1 VLDAEG
7 IQARSAEHRTQI
19 TCAGSGRGCG
29 GALTGNAAPLRPG
42 PDVHQVSRGHTLCT
56 ALAHTVEVRGDQP
69 AYSDR
74 LGPGGQ
80 LRALTWRQFCDT
92 TRTVAAGLIAR
103 GVSAG
108 DRVAIM
114 ASNRIEHIIADAAAL
129 HAGGIPVPIYLTAA
143 PEQIAAIAAQCAPTV
158 LVAETADQLAQW
170 EPALAHVD
178 RLKLIVSLDA
188 SEEAGSQSWQTLVDA
203 GANYLGDRPHQCES
217 RWRAVSPDQAATVV
231 FTSGTT
237 GAPKGV
243 VLTHRNVVY
252 EATALLAA
260 NDLTD
265 AGTSVSYLPFAHIAE
280 RMLSMYLPYVAGGH
294 VRLLADA
301 SELAETLHELR
312 PTRFFGVPRIW
323 EKIQTWVSAGDGA
336 ADEFTT
342 AEVHA
347 ALDTG
352 RRYVT
357 SCQSGSVTP
366 AGLLEEFSRADAQI
380 LSGLRSRA
388 GLDRLV
394 WAASAAAPMPEQ
406 TLKFFAGLGIRVY
419 DAYGMTETSGTA
431 TTNTEAAYRLG
442 SVGLPLPGVR
452 VDIADDGEI
461 LLQGPT
467 VSPGYYGQID
477 ATVDPS
483 TSGRWLHTG
492 DLGRRDADGFLYIVG
507 RKKEMIITSSGKNIA
522 PAALEEL
529 LLESEFIT
537 NAIVYGDRRPYL
549 VALITIDAAAV
560 GAEMAGGSAAMDT
573 DDLTANTEVLTLIQ
587 RAVDRANARVSRPEQ
602 VKKFVL
608 LPEQWTP
615 QGGQLTPT
623 LKLRREVI
631 AARHSRLLD
640 ELYGGPT
647 HGRMA

>member
-1 VLDAEG
+1 V
-7 IQARSAEHRTQI
+7 R
-19 TCAGSGRGCG
+19 
-29 GALTGNAAPLRPG
+29 GALSGNATQLLPG
-42 PDVHQVSRGHTLCT
+42 SDVDQVSQGHTLCT
-56 ALAHTVEVRGDQP
+56 VLAHTVELSGDQL
-69 AYSDR
+69 AYSDH

-80 LRALTWRQFCDT
+80 LRTLTWQQFGET
-92 TRTVAAGLIAR
+92 TRLAAAGLIAR
-103 GVSAG
+103 GVSPG

-129 HAGGIPVPIYLTAA
+129 YAGAIPVPIYPTAA

-158 LVAETADQLAQW
+158 LIAETADQLARSA
-170 EPALAHVD
+170 PAFTGAD
-178 RLKLIVSLDA
+178 RLKLIVSLDP
-188 SEEAGSQSWQTLVDA
+188 SEQPGTHSWQTLIYG
-203 GANYLGDRPHQCES
+203 GAHYLVYRPYRCES
-217 RWRAVSPDQAATVV
+217 RWRAVSPDDTATVV

-260 NDLTD
+260 NNLSD

-294 VRLLADA
+294 VRLLADP
-301 SELAETLHELR
+301 SELAQTLREIR

-323 EKIQTWVSAGDGA
+323 EKIQTWVNDGDRA
-336 ADEFTT
+336 ANEFDS
-342 AEVHA
+342 AEVQA

-357 SCQSGSVTP
+357 SRQRGSVTP

-380 LSGLRSRA
+380 LAGIRSRA

-394 WAASAAAPMPEQ
+394 WATTAAAPMPEQ
-406 TLKFFAGLGIRVY
+406 TLKFFAGLGIRIY

-461 LLQGPT
+461 LLQGPA

-477 ATVDPS
+477 TGADPS
-483 TSGRWLHTG
+483 SSGRWLHTG
-492 DLGRRDADGFLYIVG
+492 DLGRRDADDFLYIVG

-560 GAEMAGGSAAMDT
+560 RAAIAGAPAELDI
-573 DDLTANTEVLTLIQ
+573 DDLITSTQVGILIQ
-587 RAVDRANARVSRPEQ
+587 HAVDRANARVSRPEQ
-602 VKKFVL
+602 VKKFAL

-615 QGGQLTPT
+615 EGGQLTPT
-623 LKLRREVI
+623 LKLRRGAI
-631 AARHSRLLD
+631 ATRHSRLLD

-647 HGRMA
+647 QGRTP

>member
-1 VLDAEG
+1 V
-7 IQARSAEHRTQI
+7 
-19 TCAGSGRGCG
+19 
-29 GALTGNAAPLRPG
+29 
-42 PDVHQVSRGHTLCT
+42 CT
-56 ALAHTVEVRGDQP
+56 VLAHTVESSGDQL

-74 LGPGGQ
+74 LGTGGQ
-80 LRALTWRQFCDT
+80 LRTLTWRQFRET
-92 TRTVAAGLIAR
+92 TRKVAAGLIAH

-158 LVAETADQLAQW
+158 LVAETADQLARW
-170 EPALAHVD
+170 EPALGRVD
-178 RLKLIVSLDA
+178 RLKLVICLDA
-188 SEEAGSQSWQTLVDA
+188 SEEAGSQSWQTLVDG

-217 RWRAVSPDQAATVV
+217 RWRAVSPDEAATVV

-252 EATALLAA
+252 EAKALLAA

-301 SELAETLHELR
+301 SQLAETLRELR

-323 EKIQTWVSAGDGA
+323 EKIQTWVSAGHGA
-336 ADEFTT
+336 ADEFNT
-342 AEVHA
+342 AEVQA

-352 RRYVT
+352 RRHIT
-357 SCQSGSVTP
+357 SHQSGLVTP
-366 AGLLEEFSRADAQI
+366 GGLLEEFSRADAEI

-394 WAASAAAPMPEQ
+394 WATTAAAPMPRQ
-406 TLKFFAGLGIRVY
+406 TLNFFAGLGIRVY
-419 DAYGMTETSGTA
+419 DGYGMTETSGTA
-431 TTNTEAAYRLG
+431 TTNTDAAYRLG
-442 SVGLPLPGVR
+442 SVGLPLPGVC

-461 LLQGPT
+461 LLQGPA
-467 VSPGYYGQID
+467 VSPGYYGQIE
-477 ATVDPS
+477 AEVDPY
-483 TSGRWLHTG
+483 TSERWLHTG

-522 PAALEEL
+522 PAALEGL

-537 NAIVYGDRRPYL
+537 NAMVYGDRRPFL
-549 VALITIDAAAV
+549 VVLITIDATAVRAA
-560 GAEMAGGSAAMDT
+560 MPGGSTAMDI
-573 DDLTANTEVLTLIQ
+573 DDLVASTQVLTLIQ

-602 VKKFVL
+602 VKKFAL

-623 LKLRREVI
+623 LKLRREAI

-647 HGRMA
+647 HGRTA

>member
-1 VLDAEG
+1 V
-7 IQARSAEHRTQI
+7 R
-19 TCAGSGRGCG
+19 
-29 GALTGNAAPLRPG
+29 GALSGNAAPLRPG
-42 PDVHQVSRGHTLCT
+42 PDVHQLSQGHTLCGV
-56 ALAHTVEVRGDQP
+56 LSHTVEVSGDQL

-80 LRALTWRQFCDT
+80 LRTLTWRQFRET
-92 TRTVAAGLIAR
+92 TRKVAAGLIAC

-158 LVAETADQLAQW
+158 LVAETADQLARW
-170 EPALAHVD
+170 EPALAGVD
-178 RLKLIVSLDA
+178 WLKLIVRLDA
-188 SEEAGSQSWQTLVDA
+188 SEEAGGQSWQTLVDE
-203 GANYLGDRPHQCES
+203 GANYLSDRPHQCES
-217 RWRAVSPDQAATVV
+217 RWRTVSPDEAATVV

-252 EATALLAA
+252 EANALLAA

-294 VRLLADA
+294 IRLLADA

-336 ADEFTT
+336 ADEFNT
-342 AEVHA
+342 AEVQA

-366 AGLLEEFSRADAQI
+366 AGLLEEFLRADAQI

-406 TLKFFAGLGIRVY
+406 TLKFFAGLGIRIY

-452 VDIADDGEI
+452 ADIADDGEI
-461 LLQGPT
+461 LLQGPA
-467 VSPGYYGQID
+467 VSPGYYGQIESG
-477 ATVDPS
+477 VDPS
-483 TSGRWLHTG
+483 TSERWLHTG
-492 DLGRRDADGFLYIVG
+492 DLGRRDRDGFLYIVG
-507 RKKEMIITSSGKNIA
+507 RKKEMIITSSGKNIT
-522 PAALEEL
+522 PAALEQL
-529 LLESEFIT
+529 LLESELIS
-537 NAIVYGDRRPYL
+537 NAIVYGDRRPFL
-549 VALITIDAAAV
+549 VALITIDVAAV
-560 GAEMAGGSAAMDT
+560 RAAMAEGSTAMDI
-573 DDLTANTEVLTLIQ
+573 DDLLASTEVLTLIQ

-602 VKKFVL
+602 LKKFAL

-647 HGRMA
+647 HGHTA

>member
-1 VLDAEG
+1 MWNMLSSNV
-7 IQARSAEHRTQI
+7 IQLGT
-19 TCAGSGRGCG
+19 
-29 GALTGNAAPLRPG
+29 G
-42 PDVHQVSRGHTLCT
+42 PDAVDIGHGGTLCS
-56 ALAHTVEVRGDQP
+56 ALANTAELFGDHL

-74 LGPGGQ
+74 LGPGGR
-80 LRALTWRQFCDT
+80 LRTLTWRQFRET
-92 TRTVAAGLIAR
+92 TRRAAAGLIAR
-103 GVSAG
+103 GVSEG

-114 ASNRIEHIIADAAAL
+114 ASNRIEHIVADAAAL
-129 HAGGIPVPIYLTAA
+129 HAGAIPVPIYLTAA
-143 PEQIAAIAAQCAPTV
+143 AEQIAAIAAQCTPTV
-158 LVAETADQLAQW
+158 LVAETADQLARW
-170 EPALAHVD
+170 EQALKHVD
-178 RLKLIVSLDA
+178 RPGLIFGLDA
-188 SEEAGSQSWQTLVDA
+188 SEEAGSQSWQTLVDG
-203 GANYLGDRPHQCES
+203 GADYLGDRPDQCES
-217 RWRAVSPDQAATVV
+217 RWRALSPDQAATVV

-252 EATALLAA
+252 EANALRAV
-260 NDLTD
+260 NNLTD

-280 RMLSMYLPYVAGGH
+280 RMLSMYLPYVAAGH

-301 SELAETLHELR
+301 SELAETLPELR

-323 EKIQTWVSAGDGA
+323 EKIQTWVTADRGA
-336 ADEFTT
+336 ADEFNT
-342 AEVHA
+342 AEVQA

-357 SCQSGSVTP
+357 SRESGSVTP
-366 AGLLEEFSRADAQI
+366 GGLLEEFARADAQV
-380 LSGLRSRA
+380 LSGLRSHA

-394 WAASAAAPMPEQ
+394 WATTAAAPMPEQ
-406 TLKFFAGLGIRVY
+406 TLKFFAGLGIRIY

-452 VDIADDGEI
+452 VDLADDGEI

-467 VSPGYYGQID
+467 VSPGYYGQIE
-477 ATVDPS
+477 AGVDPC
-483 TSGRWLHTG
+483 TSERWLPTG

-522 PAALEEL
+522 PAALEQL
-529 LLESEFIT
+529 LLESEFIS
-537 NAIVYGDRRPYL
+537 NVIVYGDQRPFL
-549 VALITIDAAAV
+549 VALITIDATVVHAATV
-560 GAEMAGGSAAMDT
+560 GGSAAPDI
-573 DDLTANTEVLTLIQ
+573 DDLIASTRVWTLIQ
-587 RAVDRANARVSRPEQ
+587 QAVDSANARVSRPEQ
-602 VKKFVL
+602 VKKFAL

-631 AARHSRLLD
+631 VTRHRRLLD
-640 ELYGGPT
+640 DLYGGPT
-647 HGRMA
+647 HGRSA

>member
-1 VLDAEG
+1 
-7 IQARSAEHRTQI
+7 
-19 TCAGSGRGCG
+19 
-29 GALTGNAAPLRPG
+29 
-42 PDVHQVSRGHTLCT
+42 VHQVCQGHTLCT
-56 ALAHTVEVRGDQP
+56 VLAHTAESSGDQL

-80 LRALTWRQFCDT
+80 LRTLTWRQFRET
-92 TRTVAAGLIAR
+92 TRTVAAGLIAH

-108 DRVAIM
+108 DRVAIV

-143 PEQIAAIAAQCAPTV
+143 PEQIEAIAAQCAPTV
-158 LVAETADQLAQW
+158 LVAETADQLARW
-170 EPALAHVD
+170 EPALARVD
-178 RLKLIVSLDA
+178 RLKLIVRLDA
-188 SEEAGSQSWQTLVDA
+188 SEEAGSQSWQTLVDG
-203 GANYLGDRPHQCES
+203 GANYLSDRPHQCES
-217 RWRAVSPDQAATVV
+217 RWRAVSPDEAATVV

-243 VLTHRNVVY
+243 VLTHRNVVH
-252 EATALLAA
+252 EANALVAA

-265 AGTSVSYLPFAHIAE
+265 AGASVSYLPFAHIAE

-301 SELAETLHELR
+301 SELAETLRELR

-323 EKIQTWVSAGDGA
+323 EKIQTWLTDGDGA
-336 ADEFTT
+336 ANEFTT
-342 AEVHA
+342 ADVHA

-352 RRYVT
+352 RRYVI
-357 SCQSGSVTP
+357 SRQSGSVTP
-366 AGLLEEFSRADAQI
+366 AGLLDEFSRADAQI

-394 WAASAAAPMPEQ
+394 WASTAAAPMPEQ
-406 TLKFFAGLGIRVY
+406 TLKFFAGLGIRIY

-461 LLQGPT
+461 LLQGPAI
-467 VSPGYYGQID
+467 SPGYYGQID
-477 ATVDPS
+477 ACVDPS

-537 NAIVYGDRRPYL
+537 NALVYGEQRPYL

-560 GAEMAGGSAAMDT
+560 RAAIPGGSAAMDI
-573 DDLTANTEVLTLIQ
+573 DDLIASTELLTLIQ
-587 RAVDRANARVSRPEQ
+587 HAVDRANARVSRPEQ
-602 VKKFVL
+602 LKKFAL

-615 QGGQLTPT
+615 QGEQLTPT
-623 LKLRREVI
+623 LKLRREMIV
-631 AARHSRLLD
+631 ARHSRLLD
-640 ELYGGPT
+640 ELYGGST
-647 HGRMA
+647 QGRTA

>member
-1 VLDAEG
+1 M
-7 IQARSAEHRTQI
+7 IQLGT
-19 TCAGSGRGCG
+19 GPG
-29 GALTGNAAPLRPG
+29 GV
-42 PDVHQVSRGHTLCT
+42 DIGHGTLCS
-56 ALAHTVEVRGDQP
+56 ALANTAELYGDHL

-74 LGPGGQ
+74 LGPGGR
-80 LRALTWRQFCDT
+80 LRTLTWRQLRET
-92 TRTVAAGLIAR
+92 TRRAAAGLIAR
-103 GVSAG
+103 GVSEG

-114 ASNRIEHIIADAAAL
+114 ASNRIEHIVADAAAL
-129 HAGGIPVPIYLTAA
+129 HAGAIPVPIYLTAA
-143 PEQIAAIAAQCAPTV
+143 AEQIAAIAAQCTPTV
-158 LVAETADQLAQW
+158 LVAETADQLARW
-170 EPALAHVD
+170 EQALRHVD
-178 RLKLIVSLDA
+178 RPGLIFGLDA
-188 SEEAGSQSWQTLVDA
+188 SEEAGSQSWQTLVDG
-203 GANYLGDRPHQCES
+203 GADYLGDRPDQCES
-217 RWRAVSPDQAATVV
+217 RWRALSPDQAATVV

-252 EATALLAA
+252 EANALRAV
-260 NDLTD
+260 NNLTD

-301 SELAETLHELR
+301 SELAETLPELR

-323 EKIQTWVSAGDGA
+323 EKIQTRVTGGRGA
-336 ADEFTT
+336 ADEFNT
-342 AEVHA
+342 AEVQA

-357 SCQSGSVTP
+357 SRESGSVTP
-366 AGLLEEFSRADAQI
+366 GGLLEEFARADAQV
-380 LSGLRSRA
+380 LSGLRSHA

-394 WAASAAAPMPEQ
+394 WATTAAAPMPEQ
-406 TLKFFAGLGIRVY
+406 TLKFFAGLGIRIY

-431 TTNTEAAYRLG
+431 TTNTEDAYRLG

-452 VDIADDGEI
+452 VDLADDGEI

-467 VSPGYYGQID
+467 VSPGYYGQIE
-477 ATVDPS
+477 AGVDRC
-483 TSGRWLHTG
+483 TGERWLPTG

-522 PAALEEL
+522 PAALEQL
-529 LLESEFIT
+529 LLESEFIS
-537 NAIVYGDRRPYL
+537 NVIVYGDQRPFL
-549 VALITIDAAAV
+549 VALITIDATVVHAATV
-560 GAEMAGGSAAMDT
+560 GGSAAPDI
-573 DDLTANTEVLTLIQ
+573 DDLIASTRVWTLIQ
-587 RAVDRANARVSRPEQ
+587 QAVDSANARVSRPEQ
-602 VKKFVL
+602 VKKFAL

-631 AARHSRLLD
+631 VTRHRRLLD
-640 ELYGGPT
+640 DLYGGPT
-647 HGRMA
+647 HGRSA

>member
-1 VLDAEG
+1 MRDILSSNATQLVGGLDVFHL
-7 IQARSAEHRTQI
+7 SK
-19 TCAGSGRGCG
+19 
-29 GALTGNAAPLRPG
+29 
-42 PDVHQVSRGHTLCT
+42 GHTLCT
-56 ALAHTVEVRGDQP
+56 VLADTAERYGDHL

-80 LRALTWRQFCDT
+80 LRTLTWRQFRVT
-92 TRTVAAGLIAR
+92 TRRAAAGLIAR

-114 ASNRIEHIIADAAAL
+114 ASNRIEHIVADAAAL
-129 HAGGIPVPIYLTAA
+129 HAGAIPVPIYLTAA
-143 PEQIAAIAAQCAPTV
+143 AEQIAAIAAQCTPAV
-158 LVAETADQLAQW
+158 LIVETADQLERWA
-170 EPALAHVD
+170 PAMAGLD
-178 RLKLIVSLDA
+178 QLKLIVSLDDSA
-188 SEEAGSQSWQTLVDA
+188 QQADIHSWQRLIDA
-203 GANYLGDRPHQCES
+203 GASCLDDRPRRCEL
-217 RWRAVSPDQAATVV
+217 RWQAVSPEAPATVV

-252 EATALLAA
+252 EANALLAV
-260 NDLTD
+260 NNLTD

-301 SELAETLHELR
+301 SELAETLRELR

-323 EKIQTWVSAGDGA
+323 EKIQTWVSAGRGA
-336 ADEFTT
+336 ADELNTT
-342 AEVHA
+342 EVQA

-357 SCQSGSVTP
+357 SRQTGSVTP

-388 GLDRLV
+388 GLDQLV
-394 WAASAAAPMPEQ
+394 WATAAAAPMPEQ
-406 TLKFFAGLGIRVY
+406 TLKFFAGLGIRIY

-452 VDIADDGEI
+452 VDIAADDEI

-467 VSPGYYGQID
+467 VSPGYYGQHG
-477 ATVDPS
+477 AGVDPR
-483 TSGRWLHTG
+483 TSERWLRTG

-522 PAALEEL
+522 PAALEQL
-529 LLESEFIT
+529 LLESEFIS
-537 NAIVYGDRRPYL
+537 NVIVYGDQRPFL
-549 VALITIDAAAV
+549 VALITIDPAAV
-560 GAEMAGGSAAMDT
+560 RAVIAESSAAIGSG
-573 DDLTANTEVLTLIQ
+573 DLVTSTEVLTLIQ

-602 VKKFVL
+602 VKKFAL

-623 LKLRREVI
+623 LKLRRAEIVT
-631 AARHSRLLD
+631 RHRRLLD
-640 ELYGGPT
+640 ELYGDPT
-647 HGRMA
+647 HGHRA

>member
-1 VLDAEG
+1 MRNMLNSNA
-7 IQARSAEHRTQI
+7 IQL
-19 TCAGSGRGCG
+19 G
-29 GALTGNAAPLRPG
+29 PG
-42 PDVHQVSRGHTLCT
+42 PDVLDIGQGDTLCT
-56 ALAHTVEVRGDQP
+56 VLANTAELCGDHL

-80 LRALTWRQFCDT
+80 LRTLTWRQFRET
-92 TRTVAAGLIAR
+92 TRKVAAGLIAQ
-103 GVSAG
+103 GVSEG

-114 ASNRIEHIIADAAAL
+114 ASDRIEHIVADAAAL
-129 HAGGIPVPIYLTAA
+129 HAGAIPVPIYLTAA
-143 PEQIAAIAAQCAPTV
+143 AEQIAAIAAQCTPTV
-158 LVAETADQLAQW
+158 LVAETADQLARW
-170 EPALAHVD
+170 ESALGHGD
-178 RLKLIVSLDA
+178 RPRLIVSLDA
-188 SEEAGSQSWQTLVDA
+188 SEEAGSQSWQTLVDR
-203 GANYLGDRPHQCES
+203 GANYLGDRPDQCES
-217 RWRAVSPDQAATVV
+217 RWRAVSPDEAATVV

-252 EATALLAA
+252 EANALRAV
-260 NDLTD
+260 NNLTD

-294 VRLLADA
+294 VRLLADV

-323 EKIQTWVSAGDGA
+323 EKIQTWVSAGRGA
-336 ADEFTT
+336 ADEFNT
-342 AEVHA
+342 AEVQA

-357 SCQSGSVTP
+357 SRQSGSDTP
-366 AGLLEEFSRADAQI
+366 AGLLEGFARTDAQI

-394 WAASAAAPMPEQ
+394 WATTAAAPMPEQ
-406 TLKFFAGLGIRVY
+406 TLKFFAGLGIRIY

-467 VSPGYYGQID
+467 VSPGYYGQIE
-477 ATVDPS
+477 AGVDPG
-483 TSGRWLHTG
+483 TSERWLHTG

-522 PAALEEL
+522 PAALEQL
-529 LLESEFIT
+529 LLESEFIS
-537 NAIVYGDRRPYL
+537 NVIVYGDQRPFL
-549 VALITIDAAAV
+549 VALITIDATAVHAATV
-560 GAEMAGGSAAMDT
+560 GGSAAPDI
-573 DDLTANTEVLTLIQ
+573 DDLIASTRVWTLIQ
-587 RAVDRANARVSRPEQ
+587 QAVDSANARVSRPEQ
-602 VKKFVL
+602 VKKFAL

-631 AARHSRLLD
+631 VTRHRRLLD
-640 ELYGGPT
+640 DLYGGPT
-647 HGRMA
+647 HGRSA

>member
-1 VLDAEG
+1 LV
-7 IQARSAEHRTQI
+7 
-19 TCAGSGRGCG
+19 
-29 GALTGNAAPLRPG
+29 
-42 PDVHQVSRGHTLCT
+42 
-56 ALAHTVEVRGDQP
+56 HTVEFSGDQL

-74 LGPGGQ
+74 LGPRGQ
-80 LRALTWRQFCDT
+80 LRTLTWRQF
-92 TRTVAAGLIAR
+92 RESVRKVAAGLIAH

-143 PEQIAAIAAQCAPTV
+143 QEQIAAIAAECAPTV
-158 LVAETADQLAQW
+158 LVVETSDQLARW
-170 EPALAHVD
+170 EPALAPAD

-188 SEEAGSQSWQTLVDA
+188 SEETGGQGWHTLVDD
-203 GANYLGDRPHQCES
+203 GAKYLGDWPHQCES
-217 RWRAVSPDQAATVV
+217 RWRAVRPDEAATVV

-237 GAPKGV
+237 GVPKGV
-243 VLTHRNVVY
+243 VLTHHNVVY
-252 EATALLAA
+252 EAHALLAA

-301 SELAETLHELR
+301 SELAGTLRELR

-323 EKIQTWVSAGDGA
+323 EKIQTWVCAGDGA
-336 ADEFTT
+336 AAELNT
-342 AEVHA
+342 AEVQA

-352 RRYVT
+352 RRYIT
-357 SCQSGSVTP
+357 SRQSGSVTP
-366 AGLLEEFSRADAQI
+366 AGLLEEFSRADTQI
-380 LSGLRSRA
+380 LSSLRSRA
-388 GLDRLV
+388 GLDQLV
-394 WAASAAAPMPEQ
+394 WATTAAAPMPEQ
-406 TLKFFAGLGIRVY
+406 MLKFFAGLGIRIY

-467 VSPGYYGQID
+467 VSPGYYGQIE
-477 ATVDPS
+477 AGVGPPA
-483 TSGRWLHTG
+483 SGRWLRTG

-507 RKKEMIITSSGKNIA
+507 RKKELIITSSGKNIA
-522 PAALEEL
+522 PAALEGL

-537 NAIVYGDRRPYL
+537 NAMVYGDRRPFL
-549 VALITIDAAAV
+549 VVLITIDAAAV
-560 GAEMAGGSAAMDT
+560 RAALPGGDTAMDT
-573 DDLTANTEVLTLIQ
+573 DDLIASTQVLTLIQ

-602 VKKFVL
+602 VKKFAL

-631 AARHSRLLD
+631 VASHSRLLD
-640 ELYGGPT
+640 ELYGDPT
-647 HGRMA
+647 HGRTA

>member
-1 VLDAEG
+1 L
-7 IQARSAEHRTQI
+7 S
-19 TCAGSGRGCG
+19 
-29 GALTGNAAPLRPG
+29 GNAAPLRPG
-42 PDVHQVSRGHTLCT
+42 PDVHQLSQGNTLCT
-56 ALAHTVEVRGDQP
+56 VLAHTVDLGGDQL

-74 LGPGGQ
+74 LGPAGQ
-80 LRALTWRQFCDT
+80 LRSLTWRQFRET
-92 TRTVAAGLIAR
+92 TRKVAAGMIAY

-143 PEQIAAIAAQCAPTV
+143 PEQIAAIAAECAPTV
-158 LVAETADQLAQW
+158 LVVETRDQLARW
-170 EPALAHVD
+170 EPALARAD

-188 SEEAGSQSWQTLVDA
+188 AEEAGGRSWQTLVD
-203 GANYLGDRPHQCES
+203 GAKYLGDWSHQCES
-217 RWRAVSPDQAATVV
+217 RWRAVSPDEAATLV

-252 EATALLAA
+252 EANALLAA
-260 NDLTD
+260 NNLTD

-294 VRLLADA
+294 VRLLADS
-301 SELAETLHELR
+301 SELADTLRELR

-323 EKIQTWVSAGDGA
+323 EKIQTWVSGGDGA
-336 ADEFTT
+336 ADEFNT
-342 AEVHA
+342 AELQA

-357 SCQSGSVTP
+357 SRQSGSVTP
-366 AGLLEEFSRADAQI
+366 AGLLEEFSRTDAHV

-394 WAASAAAPMPEQ
+394 WATSAAAPMPEH
-406 TLKFFAGLGIRVY
+406 TLKFFAGLGIRIF

-461 LLQGPT
+461 LLQGPA
-467 VSPGYYGQID
+467 VSPGYYGQIE
-477 ATVDPS
+477 ASVDPS
-483 TSGRWLHTG
+483 SGGRWLRTG

-507 RKKEMIITSSGKNIA
+507 RKKEMIITSSGKNIV
-522 PAALEEL
+522 PAALEGL
-529 LLESEFIT
+529 LLESEFIS
-537 NAIVYGDRRPYL
+537 NAMVYGDQRPFL
-549 VALITIDAAAV
+549 VALVTIDVAAV
-560 GAEMAGGSAAMDT
+560 RAAIAGGSAVMDAE
-573 DDLTANTEVLTLIQ
+573 DLTARTEVLTLIQ
-587 RAVDRANARVSRPEQ
+587 RAVERANDRVSRPEQ
-602 VKKFVL
+602 VKKFAL

-623 LKLRREVI
+623 LKLRREAIVT
-631 AARHSRLLD
+631 RHSRLLD
-640 ELYGGPT
+640 ELYSGPT
-647 HGRMA
+647 PGRTA

>member
-1 VLDAEG
+1 L
-7 IQARSAEHRTQI
+7 S
-19 TCAGSGRGCG
+19 
-29 GALTGNAAPLRPG
+29 GNAAPLRPG
-42 PDVHQVSRGHTLCT
+42 PDVQQLSRGHTVCT
-56 ALAHTVEVRGDQP
+56 VLEHTVDLSGDQP

-80 LRALTWRQFCDT
+80 LRSLTWRQFRDT
-92 TRTVAAGLIAR
+92 TRKVAAGLIAR

-108 DRVAIM
+108 DRVAIL
-114 ASNRIEHIIADAAAL
+114 ASNRIEHIVADAAAL

-143 PEQIAAIAAQCAPTV
+143 PEQIAAIAAECAPTV
-158 LVAETADQLAQW
+158 LVVETSDQLARW
-170 EPALAHVD
+170 EPALARAD
-178 RLKLIVSLDA
+178 RLKLIINLDG
-188 SEEAGSQSWQTLVDA
+188 SEETGGQSWQTLVDD
-203 GANYLGDRPHQCES
+203 GAEYLGDWPHQCES
-217 RWRAVSPDQAATVV
+217 RWRAVSPDEAATVV

-237 GAPKGV
+237 GHPKGV
-243 VLTHRNVVY
+243 VLTHHNVVY

-260 NDLTD
+260 NNLTD

-301 SELAETLHELR
+301 SELAETLRELR

-336 ADEFTT
+336 ADEINT
-342 AEVHA
+342 ADVQA

-357 SCQSGSVTP
+357 SRQSGSVTP
-366 AGLLEEFSRADAQI
+366 AGLLEEFSRADARI

-406 TLKFFAGLGIRVY
+406 TLKFFAGLGIRIY
-419 DAYGMTETSGTA
+419 DAYGMTETCGTA

-461 LLQGPT
+461 LLQGPA
-467 VSPGYYGQID
+467 VSPGYYGRID
-477 ATVDPS
+477 AGADPS
-483 TSGRWLHTG
+483 TSERWLHTG

-522 PAALEEL
+522 PAALEGL

-537 NAIVYGDRRPYL
+537 NALVYGDRRPFL
-549 VALITIDAAAV
+549 VVLITVDAATVRA
-560 GAEMAGGSAAMDT
+560 ALAGGSAAMNI
-573 DDLTANTEVLTLIQ
+573 DDLIARTDVLTLIQ
-587 RAVDRANARVSRPEQ
+587 RAVDRSNARVSRPEQ
-602 VKKFVL
+602 LKKFAL

-623 LKLRREVI
+623 LKLRREMIV
-631 AARHSRLLD
+631 ARHSRLLD

-647 HGRMA
+647 QGRTA

>member
-1 VLDAEG
+1 V
-7 IQARSAEHRTQI
+7 RV
-19 TCAGSGRGCG
+19 
-29 GALTGNAAPLRPG
+29 ALSGNAAPQRLG
-42 PDVHQVSRGHTLCT
+42 PDVHEISQGHTLCT
-56 ALAHTVEVRGDQP
+56 ELARTVELSGDQL
-69 AYSDR
+69 AYSDH

-80 LRALTWRQFCDT
+80 LRALTWRQFREI

-129 HAGGIPVPIYLTAA
+129 HAGCTPVPIYLTAA

-158 LVAETADQLAQW
+158 LVAETADQLARW
-170 EPALAHVD
+170 EPALARAD
-178 RLKLIVSLDA
+178 RLKVIVTLDD
-188 SEEAGSQSWQTLVDA
+188 SEEAGSQSWQTLVDD
-203 GANYLGDRPHQCES
+203 GANYLDDRPHQCES
-217 RWRAVSPDQAATVV
+217 RWRAVSPDEAATVV

-243 VLTHRNVVY
+243 VLTHRNVVH

-265 AGTSVSYLPFAHIAE
+265 AGASVSYLPFAHIAE

-294 VRLLADA
+294 VRLLTDV
-301 SELAETLHELR
+301 SELAETLRELR

-323 EKIQTWVSAGDGA
+323 EKIQTWVSADVGA
-336 ADEFTT
+336 GDEFNT
-342 AEVHA
+342 AEVQA

-357 SCQSGSVTP
+357 SRQSGSVTP

-388 GLDRLV
+388 GLDHLL
-394 WAASAAAPMPEQ
+394 WATTAAAPMPEQ
-406 TLKFFAGLGIRVY
+406 TLKFFAGLGIRIY
-419 DAYGMTETSGTA
+419 DAYGMTEASGTA

-477 ATVDPS
+477 AGDDAS

-522 PAALEEL
+522 PAALEQL

-560 GAEMAGGSAAMDT
+560 RAAIAGGSAAMDI
-573 DDLTANTEVLTLIQ
+573 DDLTASTEVLTLIQ

-602 VKKFVL
+602 LKKFAL

-615 QGGQLTPT
+615 QGGQLTLT

-631 AARHSRLLD
+631 ATRHRRLLD

-647 HGRMA
+647 QGRTA

>member
-1 VLDAEG
+1 
-7 IQARSAEHRTQI
+7 
-19 TCAGSGRGCG
+19 
-29 GALTGNAAPLRPG
+29 
-42 PDVHQVSRGHTLCT
+42 VHQLSQGHTLCT
-56 ALAHTVEVRGDQP
+56 VLEHTVDLSGDQP

-74 LGPGGQ
+74 LGAAGQ
-80 LRALTWRQFCDT
+80 LRTLSWRQFRET
-92 TRTVAAGLIAR
+92 TRKVAAGLIAH

-129 HAGGIPVPIYLTAA
+129 HAGAIPVPIYLTAA
-143 PEQIAAIAAQCAPTV
+143 PEQIEAIVAQCAPAA
-158 LVAETADQLAQW
+158 LIAETADMLERW
-170 EPALAHVD
+170 EPALARAD
-178 RLKLIVSLDA
+178 RLKLIVRLER
-188 SEEAGSQSWQTLVDA
+188 SEEAGGQSWQTLVDE
-203 GANYLGDRPHQCES
+203 GANYLSDRPHQCES
-217 RWRAVSPDQAATVV
+217 RWREVSPDEAATLV

-237 GAPKGV
+237 GHPKGV

-252 EATALLAA
+252 EANALLAA
-260 NDLTD
+260 NNLTD

-301 SELAETLHELR
+301 SELAETLRELR
-312 PTRFFGVPRIW
+312 PTRLFGVPRIW
-323 EKIQTWVSAGDGA
+323 EKIQTWVSGGGGV
-336 ADEFTT
+336 ADEFNTG
-342 AEVHA
+342 EVQA

-357 SCQSGSVTP
+357 SSQSGLVTP
-366 AGLLEEFSRADAQI
+366 GGLLEEFSRADARI

-394 WAASAAAPMPEQ
+394 WATTAAAPMPEQ
-406 TLKFFAGLGIRVY
+406 TLKFFAGLGIRIY

-467 VSPGYYGQID
+467 VSPGYYGQIE
-477 ATVDPS
+477 AGVDPS
-483 TSGRWLHTG
+483 DCGRWLRTG

-522 PAALEEL
+522 PAELEGL
-529 LLESEFIT
+529 LLESEFIS
-537 NAIVYGDRRPYL
+537 NAMVYGDRRPYL
-549 VALITIDAAAV
+549 VALITIDVAAV
-560 GAEMAGGSAAMDT
+560 GAALAGGSTVMDSG
-573 DDLTANTEVLTLIQ
+573 DLTARTEVLTLIQ

-602 VKKFVL
+602 VKKFAL

-623 LKLRREVI
+623 LKLRREMI
-631 AARHSRLLD
+631 ATRHSRLLD
-640 ELYGGPT
+640 GLYGGPT
-647 HGRMA
+647 HGRTA